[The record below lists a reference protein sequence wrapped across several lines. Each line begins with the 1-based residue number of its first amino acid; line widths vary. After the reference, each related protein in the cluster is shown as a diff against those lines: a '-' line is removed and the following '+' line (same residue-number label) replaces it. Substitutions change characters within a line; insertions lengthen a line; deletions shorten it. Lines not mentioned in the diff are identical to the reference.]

1 MVKASG
7 TITLT
12 RVNDGA
18 TGNGISSNTPEYY
31 LSTSKTTQVG
41 GSWVT
46 TPPTWVSGKYMWT
59 RLKTTYTN
67 GTVVYSIP
75 FCDTAWEVANGVKGE
90 MITYVNTSVGKITTE
105 VDAISLRVEKD
116 SGTIY
121 KFETGNGNIFDKCQR
136 YLEKDSKILT
146 ELTNSDMP
154 LAINL
159 SYLQGKDIC
168 ISVDIQAIN
177 AITKSLR
184 GFVGAEFSIV
194 YMDNTTAKF
203 ATYFVPGTFM
213 LEYWTDL
220 GLTSLSKRIYSH
232 YKIEDKPLKSIT
244 NLQLTIACNGQKII
258 ASNPKVEIGTYP
270 TGFEFEMQEAR
281 DNITTLDKN
290 FSLIDQKVDYL
301 SLQSVSMTEEVTTI
315 KGDVSTVQK
324 RLNSTELKLTPTAI
338 TAMVN
343 EKIGADGA
351 LQTTKFIMNRDG
363 LSIYDGGI
371 YIYNKSGQ
379 KTLYADVNGNIVIN
393 KLTAVDGEFSGS
405 VKSSTITGGVIS
417 GTTIN
422 TDKDLNV
429 GNDIYLGNM
438 TLLGKSIYGKKTS
451 NSYML
456 MRFSTYELSSA
467 IILEN
472 IDEGLGTRI
481 NIEKE
486 EMTLS
491 TLKSGGSGL
500 IRLTPLGLSTFKD
513 VAAYGSLT
521 VYGSKARVV
530 HTDNY
535 GYRTFNAV
543 ETPTAIFEDNG
554 SGVLNRDGICII
566 FMNDIV
572 YESTNSRCTYFVQ
585 LTKCGV
591 GEVYCDEKKENY
603 FVVKGTP
610 YLNFD
615 WCIKLKQKGYET
627 TNNDEFLT
635 NPINSIDE
643 MEHTLEYEKSGYN
656 KDFENEQSRYYEQYI
671 KKMEAIV

>member
-31 LSTSKTTQVG
+31 LSTSKTTQAG

-46 TPPTWVSGKYMWT
+46 TPPIWVSGKYMWT
-59 RLKTTYTN
+59 RLKTIYTD
-67 GTVVYSIP
+67 GKVVYSIP
-75 FCDTAWEVANGVKGE
+75 FCDTAWEVANDVKGE

-121 KFETGNGNIFDKCQR
+121 KFETGSGNIFDKCQR

-220 GLTSLSKRIYSH
+220 GLTSLSKRIYTH

-281 DNITTLDKN
+281 DNITTLDKE

-315 KGDVSTVQK
+315 KGDVSTVQT
-324 RLNSTELKLTPTAI
+324 RLNSTDLKLTPTVI

-343 EKIGADGA
+343 EKIGADGQ
-351 LQTTKFIMNRDG
+351 LKTTKVTIDKSG
-363 LSIYDGGI
+363 LNVYGGGI
-371 YIYNKSGQ
+371 KIYNNSNTPVFFADDSGNLTLSATIKYAQIDSANINISQDARIGKILYLGSATDTSSYRYISLNGGVVVPSSDVAGDVIAYKSGEVIIHS
-379 KTLYADVNGNIVIN
+379 KTKSSISASQGTGAMAGLTCEILSNGTPAIRSSTQITVSSDIRKKRNIYSIDTNWIDDLHVVEFEYNDSNSKEIGLIAQEYIDKSYAKYFINQDSEGFYGIQYGNITNALIKYCQTMRKDIIN
-393 KLTAVDGEFSGS
+393 
-405 VKSSTITGGVIS
+405 
-417 GTTIN
+417 
-422 TDKDLNV
+422 
-429 GNDIYLGNM
+429 
-438 TLLGKSIYGKKTS
+438 
-451 NSYML
+451 
-456 MRFSTYELSSA
+456 
-467 IILEN
+467 
-472 IDEGLGTRI
+472 
-481 NIEKE
+481 
-486 EMTLS
+486 
-491 TLKSGGSGL
+491 
-500 IRLTPLGLSTFKD
+500 
-513 VAAYGSLT
+513 
-521 VYGSKARVV
+521 
-530 HTDNY
+530 
-535 GYRTFNAV
+535 
-543 ETPTAIFEDNG
+543 
-554 SGVLNRDGICII
+554 LNREIA
-566 FMNDIV
+566 
-572 YESTNSRCTYFVQ
+572 Q
-585 LTKCGV
+585 L
-591 GEVYCDEKKENY
+591 
-603 FVVKGTP
+603 KGR
-610 YLNFD
+610 
-615 WCIKLKQKGYET
+615 I
-627 TNNDEFLT
+627 
-635 NPINSIDE
+635 
-643 MEHTLEYEKSGYN
+643 
-656 KDFENEQSRYYEQYI
+656 
-671 KKMEAIV
+671 